1 MNSWHSWS
9 SNSRWLVFSSKVN
22 GPYTQ
27 LFLTHIDE
35 DGHDSPPVLLER
47 FTSPDRAANIPEFVA
62 LPGDAIATIQEQFL
76 DAYSFLRAGL
86 ANENT
91 GDHAGAERSF
101 RRGLEI
107 APDDVELHN
116 ALGWTLFQDA
126 RPAEAVVEYQ
136 RALELDPDHVKSHNN
151 LALARVELERLEE
164 AATHFERSVAL
175 EPKAE
180 IYSDLGFIMARLG
193 RSQEAFANYE
203 KALALDPA
211 CPSAHLNLAVTY
223 VQEGKFA
230 AAESHYRQAL
240 PGRPGAETHNGLGYV
255 LARQGRTE
263 EAIAEYR
270 RAIEANP
277 QFTPAYTNLAQE
289 LVAQGK
295 PEEAIE
301 YYDRS
306 LAQQP
311 NPAVQRARDA
321 LRKRLGG
328 T

>member
-1 MNSWHSWS
+1 
-9 SNSRWLVFSSKVN
+9 
-22 GPYTQ
+22 
-27 LFLTHIDE
+27 
-35 DGHDSPPVLLER
+35 
-47 FTSPDRAANIPEFVA
+47 
-62 LPGDAIATIQEQFL
+62 
-76 DAYSFLRAGL
+76 
-86 ANENT
+86 
-91 GDHAGAERSF
+91 
-101 RRGLEI
+101 
-107 APDDVELHN
+107 
-116 ALGWTLFQDA
+116 
-126 RPAEAVVEYQ
+126 
-136 RALELDPDHVKSHNN
+136 
-151 LALARVELERLEE
+151 
-164 AATHFERSVAL
+164 
-175 EPKAE
+175 
-180 IYSDLGFIMARLG
+180 MARLG

-306 LAQQP
+306 LAPQP